1 MFRSILISL
10 VSLLLVL
17 GVTLPLHADYPSP
30 SPYPVSWELDLTYQL
45 PKRIL
50 VDTGNGPKA
59 YWYFTYHVTNNTDR
73 DKVMFY
79 PSFDMMTAAGTVVRS
94 DNNISPK
101 VFQAIKDK
109 EHIKYLQDANSI
121 GGELLQGEDQSRDG
135 VAIWP
140 EPDSRMGS
148 FTIFASGFW
157 GEAAT
162 VKVGDKETIVHK
174 TLQNTYH
181 LDADS
186 ANADSGQVK
195 LLDSEYVM
203 R

>member
-1 MFRSILISL
+1 
-10 VSLLLVL
+10 
-17 GVTLPLHADYPSP
+17 
-30 SPYPVSWELDLTYQL
+30 
-45 PKRIL
+45 
-50 VDTGNGPKA
+50 
-59 YWYFTYHVTNNTDR
+59 
-73 DKVMFY
+73 MFY
-79 PSFDMMTAAGTVVRS
+79 PSFDMLTAAGNVVRS

-101 VFQAIKDK
+101 VFEAIKNK
-109 EHIKYLQDANSI
+109 EHIKFLQDANSI

-140 EPDSRMGS
+140 EPASRMGS
-148 FTIFASGFW
+148 FTIFATGFW

-181 LDADS
+181 LDAD
-186 ANADSGQVK
+186 AADADTGQVK